1 MSSDT
6 VSVGFTSQILNAA
19 VKNWQIVLSVALV
32 IAAVNEFVIYPFY
45 TSPLA
50 NVPGP
55 KMNAISKWWLI
66 RTDFTKKRTLAI
78 HAMHEKYGPAVRIG
92 PNELSFSGE
101 EPRNII
107 YGAGTSFY
115 KPEFYN
121 LFIAYNVRPMF
132 AVNPIKRSS

>member
-6 VSVGFTSQILNAA
+6 VSFGLTTQIAQATL
-19 VKNWQIVLSVALV
+19 KNWQIVFAVALV
-32 IAAVNEFVIYPFY
+32 IAAVNEFIVYPFY

-55 KMNAISKWWLI
+55 KMHAITKWWLVW
-66 RTDFTKKRTLAI
+66 TDFTKKRAAEI
-78 HAMHEKYGPAVRIG
+78 HKLHLQYGPVVRIG
-92 PNELSFSGE
+92 PNELAFTGE
-101 EPRNII
+101 EPMRTI

-121 LFIAYNVRPMF
+121 LFVAYVIA
-132 AVNPIKRSS
+132 SH